1 MDKLKEGRAFLADL
15 YPLKLR
21 VETLENIFSLLFL
34 TNENIREDMV
44 AGLSDSG
51 EEGAVPESRNGSRLG
66 SRDNLS
72 TLESTL
78 EKSYTPSPNPESRQD
93 EFTFTDQP
101 RPKPQ
106 SQEPAVELGTTPVKV
121 EVEKGKISDE
131 DEGEVE
137 MKETL
142 LGTFSITK
150 TELKDTSSDYPK
162 KNSGNWS
169 TNSAGSTGSV
179 YKIGFTAN
187 PYIVRDMLATLK
199 DCLSDLSSAKFRL
212 TSTQQLSKDPATK
225 YRPTTPQQDP
235 TNSPTDY
242 QQLQAKEEALNL
254 HVMSSVDSGQL
265 QQRTSRLSQSVSE
278 ASWRFQ
284 LVVPGHLPSEVGR
297 IQTEKAPSDGESHDE
312 EESGMEQISSLFLR
326 MSEINLYS
334 TFSTFSLC
342 LGTYVM
348 HLISLHFAWI
358 TYINMHFFVHVYLD
372 SIF

>member
-1 MDKLKEGRAFLADL
+1 M
-15 YPLKLR
+15 
-21 VETLENIFSLLFL
+21 
-34 TNENIREDMV
+34 
-44 AGLSDSG
+44 
-51 EEGAVPESRNGSRLG
+51 PESRNGSRLG

-78 EKSYTPSPNPESRQD
+78 EKSYTLSPNPESRQD

-106 SQEPAVELGTTPVKV
+106 SQEPVVELCTTPVKV

-297 IQTEKAPSDGESHDE
+297 IQTEKAASDGESHDE
-312 EESGMEQISSLFLR
+312 EESGMEKISSLFLR
-326 MSEINLYS
+326 M
-334 TFSTFSLC
+334 F
-342 LGTYVM
+342 
-348 HLISLHFAWI
+348 
-358 TYINMHFFVHVYLD
+358 
-372 SIF
+372 